1 MLFRRSLVSRNQHAL
16 LMVGYMVWIA
26 ADMTI
31 MNNNNVSNI
40 LQQLLKVSFLSPPL
54 SLLPHYHENGMSLM

>member
-1 MLFRRSLVSRNQHAL
+1 MSRNQHAL
-16 LMVGYMVWIA
+16 LMVGYMAWIAA

-40 LQQLLKVSFLSPPL
+40 LQQLRKVLLPVSSSFLTTPL
-54 SLLPHYHENGMSLM
+54 SRERHVTHVIY